1 MSVLNDSCVQILI
14 PENNDFFPKC
24 DTLSI
29 WTQTTKKSTR
39 EKETHF
45 KDKEQ
50 SYHKEQIYSDRKRYH
65 LQYDKNTNNATSL
78 HLSGIKV
85 KGEH

>member
-1 MSVLNDSCVQILI
+1 MIVACKILI
-14 PENNDFFPKC
+14 PENNDFFRKC

>member
-1 MSVLNDSCVQILI
+1 MIVACKILI
-14 PENNDFFPKC
+14 PENNDFFRKC

-39 EKETHF
+39 EKRTHF